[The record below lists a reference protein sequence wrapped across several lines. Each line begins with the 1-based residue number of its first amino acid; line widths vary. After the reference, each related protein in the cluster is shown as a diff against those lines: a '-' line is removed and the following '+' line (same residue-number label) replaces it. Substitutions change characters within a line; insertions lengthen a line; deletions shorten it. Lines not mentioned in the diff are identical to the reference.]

1 MTDNAIDT
9 ATNAEELYR
18 QAAGA
23 VLRRLRDERD
33 WSLRQFAEH
42 VGVAHTSLHAVE
54 RGETTPTMD
63 TLARVA
69 ASRGLS
75 FPAIL
80 ALILHEIGASQ
91 HPSPSALSTLLES
104 AASLDDRQ
112 LSEVVGFVEYLKFR
126 DRPAGDD
133 RG

>member
-1 MTDNAIDT
+1 VTSDAMNTDA
-9 ATNAEELYR
+9 NAEELYR

-23 VLRRLRDERD
+23 VLRRLRDEQG

-69 ASRGLS
+69 ASRGLG

-80 ALILHEIGASQ
+80 ALILDEIIARELPGQ
-91 HPSPSALSTLLES
+91 SPLSALMET
-104 AASLDDRQ
+104 AASLSNAQ
-112 LSEVVGFVEYLKFR
+112 LQELIGFVDYLKFR
-126 DRPAGDD
+126 DRVSEPES
-133 RG
+133 R